1 MERRF
6 FGAPL
11 WIGAF
16 RPPAFIDTF
25 PELPK
30 DTLPLSRGDR
40 RVTDARYTP
49 CAVELLPIATASD
62 IDSTVQVGQTDYYA
76 ARHLAITSV

>member
-11 WIGAF
+11 WTGAF
-16 RPPAFIDTF
+16 RPRAFIDTF

-30 DTLPLSRGDR
+30 DALPLAHGDR
-40 RVTDARYTP
+40 RATDARYTP

-62 IDSTVQVGQTDYYA
+62 IDSTVHVGQTDTT
-76 ARHLAITSV
+76 RPDTWQ